1 MLTAPPR
8 NSSTFSRYN
17 LRPLLV
23 AAMLLSGSWFGLAPL
38 LAQSAPPG
46 TITNQATGS
55 FVDET
60 DTTNTAVGIQSNTVQ
75 VTVVEVAGIFVTAA
89 TPIEAPTGVVG
100 AGLLQGNGTINV
112 GDIAYFDYTITNKG
126 NDSTQFFIPD
136 APSSTVG
143 GTFNATTNPIQ
154 IIAYNPTGAAD
165 IAVTGVNIPAGG
177 LRTGP
182 STATGTDGLLGKNGI
197 IPAGGSVK
205 IRVPIKVTAAVGQS
219 MTVIMGDTGATPLG
233 QNQVY
238 SNNNNLDIYTQ
249 DNPDSTIVNAAGDI
263 ETVGHPVNGDATN
276 NRQEASAS
284 GTVTVVAS
292 ASIAVSG
299 TVFSDA
305 DADVAING
313 SDAGTNAGSLTLT
326 VYAIDTAGNIVDKA
340 TVGSN
345 GTYNLTNVPPSAI
358 IKLRLTNDSTLT
370 TAPTAPSLPTG
381 WFQTGK
387 NLNGI
392 PDGTIATLGDI
403 NLTTTTT
410 PLTLQNFGIRQTYV
424 LPTPPVP
431 TTCAANFT
439 TSLNTGVSASGGT
452 LAPGTNDLNWSVEW
466 LDGPTNANG
475 GIYAPPRPVGV
486 MPAVV
491 TGNLAPGAWVV
502 EPGNAKW
509 ISYPFRLSTN
519 SNGDHQDANLNG
531 TPHENNGTATNP
543 ADAVRLKFT
552 AKVSLPSNANTIAI
566 SLPVGVSV
574 DNQFV
579 SLKVNGVDNITTPNP
594 PDPYVADFLSLHTVN
609 ITNGWTPGV
618 NTIEIIIDS
627 GPDLTGFF
635 LSVNATT
642 TQVCPV
648 ASNPNLLLV
657 KRITGI
663 NGLPQKRSGAPL
675 NAYENDTT
683 NPYDDNKNAT
693 PTAPYTKPTT
703 NKWPDTISDK
713 SSGFL
718 LGSIDGG
725 TIAPNDSIEYTIYFL
740 SAGDNTAK
748 NVLMCD
754 RVPDKVTFIPGAFNN
769 SNDAPAGANGLPGA
783 DRGIAVNL
791 GGTINSY
798 TNVADGDFAQ
808 YFPPGSTLPSTC
820 GTATNTNGAVV
831 VNLGDIPNAKTAVS
845 PPTPGSYGFVRFQGR
860 VK

>member
-1 MLTAPPR
+1 
-8 NSSTFSRYN
+8 
-17 LRPLLV
+17 
-23 AAMLLSGSWFGLAPL
+23 MLLSGSWFGISPL

-55 FVDET
+55 FVDEL
-60 DTTNTAVGIQSNTVQ
+60 DTTNTAVGIESNTVQ
-75 VTVVEVAGIFVTAA
+75 VTVVEVAGITVTAA
-89 TPIEAPTGVVG
+89 TPIEAPSGVAG
-100 AGLLQGNGTINV
+100 AGPLQGNGTINV
-112 GDIAYFDYTITNKG
+112 GDIAYFDYTITNTG

-165 IAVTGVNIPAGG
+165 IAVTGVNVPTGG

-182 STATGTDGLLGKNGI
+182 STATGTDGLIGRNGI

-205 IRVPIKVTAAVGQS
+205 IRVPIKVTAAVGQPV
-219 MTVIMGDTGATPLG
+219 TVIMGDTGATPLG

-238 SNNNNLDIYTQ
+238 SNNNNRDIYTQ
-249 DNPDSTIVNAAGDI
+249 DNPDGTIVNAEGKV
-263 ETVGHPVNGDATN
+263 ETAGHPVNGDATN

-284 GTVTVVAS
+284 GTVTVLAPAS
-292 ASIAVSG
+292 TAVSG
-299 TVFSDA
+299 KVFSDA
-305 DADVAING
+305 DADVTING
-313 SDAGTNAGSLTLT
+313 SDKGTNAGSLTLT

-340 TVGSN
+340 TVGAD
-345 GTYNLTNVPPSAI
+345 GIYNLTKVPASAI
-358 IKLRLTNDSTLT
+358 IKLRLSNDSTLT

-392 PDGTIATLGDI
+392 IDGTIATLGDI

-431 TTCAANFT
+431 STCVANFT
-439 TSLNTGVSASGGT
+439 TSLNTGVSGDGGT
-452 LAPGTNDLNWSVEW
+452 LLPGTNDLNWSVEW
-466 LDGPTNANG
+466 IDGPTNYSATF
-475 GIYAPPRPVGV
+475 APPRPVGV

-491 TGNLAPGAWVV
+491 TGNLAPGDWIT

-509 ISYPFRLSTN
+509 ISYPFRLSSN
-519 SNGDHQDANLNG
+519 SNGNHQDANLNG
-531 TPHENNGTATNP
+531 TPNENSGTATNP
-543 ADAVRLKFT
+543 SDSVRLKFT

-594 PDPYVADFLSLHTVN
+594 PNPYAADYQSLQTVN
-609 ITNGWTPGV
+609 ISNGWQPGV

-627 GPDLTGFF
+627 GPDRTGFF
-635 LSVNATT
+635 LGVRATT
-642 TQVCPV
+642 TQVCP
-648 ASNPNLLLV
+648 ATNPNLLLV

-683 NPYDDNKNAT
+683 NPYDDNKNDT
-693 PTAPYTKPTT
+693 PKAPYTKPST
-703 NKWPDTISDK
+703 NKWPDTIQDQ
-713 SSGFL
+713 SSNFL

-740 SAGDNTAK
+740 SAGDSTAK
-748 NVLMCD
+748 NVSFCD
-754 RVPDKVTFIPGAFNN
+754 RVPDKVTFIPTAFNGLT
-769 SNDAPAGANGLPGA
+769 AGVTGLIG

-791 GGTINSY
+791 GGTVNSY

-820 GTATNTNGAVV
+820 GAATNTNGAVV
-831 VNLGDIPNAKTAVS
+831 VNLGDIPNATAVGTS
-845 PPTPGSYGFVRFQGR
+845 GSYGFVRFQGR

>member
-1 MLTAPPR
+1 MLT
-8 NSSTFSRYN
+8 SSSRHRSRFSLHH
-17 LRPLLV
+17 LRPLL
-23 AAMLLSGSWFGLAPL
+23 AMAILIGGSGLGISPL
-38 LAQSAPPG
+38 LADVSAPPG
-46 TITNQATGS
+46 LIKNTATGS
-55 FVDET
+55 FVDEL
-60 DTTNTAVGIQSNTVQ
+60 DATNNAVPIISNEVQ

-89 TPIEAPTGVVG
+89 TPIEAPAGVAG
-100 AGLLQGNGTINV
+100 AGPLQGNGTINV
-112 GDIAYFDYTITNKG
+112 GDIAYFDYTIINKG
-126 NDSTQFFIPD
+126 NDSTQFFLPD

-143 GTFNATTNPIQ
+143 GTFNATTNPLQ

-165 IAVTGVNIPAGG
+165 IAVTGVNVPTGG

-205 IRVPIKVTAAVGQS
+205 IRVPIKVTAAVGQPV
-219 MTVIMGDTGATPLG
+219 TVIMGDTGATPLG

-249 DNPDSTIVNAAGDI
+249 DNPDGTIVNAAGDI
-263 ETVGHPVNGDATN
+263 ETAGHPVNGDATN

-305 DADVAING
+305 DADVDING

-345 GTYNLTNVPPSAI
+345 GIYNLTKVPASAI
-358 IKLRLTNDSTLT
+358 IKLRLSNDSTFLT

-387 NLNGI
+387 NLNGT

-439 TSLNTGVSASGGT
+439 TSLNTGVTSSGGT
-452 LAPGTNDLNWSVEW
+452 LAPGTNDLNWAVEW
-466 LDGPTNANG
+466 LDGPLNAVG
-475 GIYAPPRPVGV
+475 GIYATPRPVGV

-491 TGNLAPGAWVV
+491 TGNLAPGAWVA
-502 EPGNAKW
+502 EPSNVKW

-519 SNGDHQDANLNG
+519 NNNSNGKHSDANLNG
-531 TPHENNGTATNP
+531 TPNEKNGTATNP
-543 ADAVRLKFT
+543 SDAVRLKFT

-594 PDPYVADFLSLHTVN
+594 PNPYATDFRSLQIVN
-609 ITNGWTPGV
+609 ISNGWQPGV

-635 LSVNATT
+635 LSVQATT

-663 NGLPQKRSGAPL
+663 NGLPQKHSGAPL
-675 NAYENDTT
+675 NVYDNDPN
-683 NPYDDNKNAT
+683 NPYDDNKNA
-693 PTAPYTKPTT
+693 APVAPFTQAST
-703 NKWPDTISDK
+703 NKWPDTISDT

-718 LGSIDGG
+718 LGARDGG
-725 TIAPNDSIEYTIYFL
+725 TILPNDSIEYTIYFV
-740 SAGDNTAK
+740 SAGDSTAK
-748 NVLMCD
+748 SVLMCD
-754 RVPDKVTFIPGAFNN
+754 RVPKEITFIPNAFN
-769 SNDAPAGANGLPGA
+769 SLPAGATGLIG

-791 GGTINSY
+791 GGTTKSYSNS
-798 TNVADGDFAQ
+798 ADGDFAQ
-808 YFPPGSTLPSTC
+808 YFSPGITLPSIC
-820 GTATNTNGAVV
+820 GAETNTNGAVV
-831 VNLGDIPNAKTAVS
+831 VNLGDIPNATAVG
-845 PPTPGSYGFVRFQGR
+845 TPGSYGFVRFQGR
-860 VK
+860 MK